1 MMSILKMGGFKTGG
15 TNFDAKV
22 RRESFEPGEAIV
34 YDGESA
40 ALSTD
45 PERLAALIGVT

>member
-1 MMSILKMGGFKTGG
+1 MCTRVALAFSSRTVVMDKG
-15 TNFDAKV
+15 
-22 RRESFEPGEAIV
+22 RIV